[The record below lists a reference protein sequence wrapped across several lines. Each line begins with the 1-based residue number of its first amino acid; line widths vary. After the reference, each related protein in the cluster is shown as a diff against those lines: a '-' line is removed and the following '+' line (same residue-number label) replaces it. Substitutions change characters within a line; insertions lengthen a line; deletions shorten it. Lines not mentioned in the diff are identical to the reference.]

1 MKMVSSSEEG
11 DAELVEQ
18 AMTVIHDNIEGKLDQ
33 STYIRAYSSL
43 QDDVRNANYVVFP
56 ISFNWLYFSYYSL
69 SIKVVICRWEW
80 RRTCIRWR

>member
-1 MKMVSSSEEG
+1 MKMVSSNEEC

-43 QDDVRNANYVVFP
+43 QDDVRNSNNTVFLFLITIILIIDGYDQP
-56 ISFNWLYFSYYSL
+56 
-69 SIKVVICRWEW
+69 
-80 RRTCIRWR
+80 